1 MTKME
6 ALKDVKKTL
15 DSVINKLE
23 TYIFIQN
30 IDNIREN
37 ESNKGKEVRFEI
49 K

>member
-1 MTKME
+1 ME